1 MRPESNLS
9 LAYLLSAAG
18 IVVCVVAITR
28 FENWP
33 RCSISVIGIY
43 Q

>member
-18 IVVCVVAITR
+18 IVVCVVVFGLAESWMR
-28 FENWP
+28 
-33 RCSISVIGIY
+33 
-43 Q
+43 